1 MLISMP
7 QNIDTQL
14 NENYFMEYINTI
26 TEVDDARTK
35 DKVRVAFLDGIRGW
49 AALIVVFSHLMGGV
63 LALENPEFVSLP
75 YFHFLTNGHLSV
87 LIFFVLSGYVLSIS
101 QIQSTKGNLP
111 LAVVSRY
118 FRLSIPVL
126 FFAFLAYIFMSL
138 GLFYNVKASIENA
151 WLGGFYVFEP
161 SLYNAIKFS
170 IYDVFFNYDP
180 NITYNSSAWTMP
192 IELVGSMLIYAF
204 IGIFKP
210 QIKTLH
216 IPALILT
223 IFLYFNSPFM
233 FCFMVGYL
241 LAIIKIKTP
250 NINIKGLDLILLL
263 TFLSVIYV
271 DTYHR
276 PTEENLQAIEAI
288 TIIFCVSYSNTL
300 KKLFESK
307 ISLFLGEISFP
318 LYLVQI
324 IVICSWSSFLRIYFI
339 ANEIT
344 GFASMFGIL
353 SSSLVICIALS
364 KLLTPIDKY
373 SVIYSKKIASK
384 LLM

>member
-1 MLISMP
+1 MP

>member
-1 MLISMP
+1 
-7 QNIDTQL
+7 
-14 NENYFMEYINTI
+14 MEYINTI
-26 TEVDDARTK
+26 TEADEARPK
-35 DKVRVAFLDGIRGW
+35 GKVRVAFLDGIRGW

-63 LALENPEFVSLP
+63 LALENAEFVSQP

-118 FRLSIPVL
+118 FRLAIPVL
-126 FFAFLAYIFMSL
+126 FFAILAYIFMSF
-138 GLFYNVKASIENA
+138 GLFFNVKASIENA

-161 SLYNAIKFS
+161 SLYNALKFS

-192 IELVGSMLIYAF
+192 IELAGSMLIYAF

-216 IPALILT
+216 IPSVIFT
-223 IFLYFNSPFM
+223 IFLYFNSPYM
-233 FCFMVGYL
+233 FCFMTGYL
-241 LAIIKIKTP
+241 LAILKIRIHD
-250 NINIKGLDLILLL
+250 INIKWFNFIILLC
-263 TFLSVIYV
+263 FISVIYI

-276 PTEENLQAIEAI
+276 PVEENLQALEAI
-288 TIIFCVSYSNTL
+288 AIIFCASYSKTL
-300 KKLFESK
+300 KKFFESK
-307 ISLFLGEISFP
+307 VSLFLGEISFP

-364 KLLTPIDKY
+364 KLFIPVDKY

>member
-1 MLISMP
+1 
-7 QNIDTQL
+7 
-14 NENYFMEYINTI
+14 MEYINTI
-26 TEVDDARTK
+26 TEADNVRAK
-35 DKVRVAFLDGIRGW
+35 GKVRVAFLDGIRGW
-49 AALIVVFSHLMGGV
+49 AALVVVFSHLMGGV

-118 FRLSIPVL
+118 FRLAIPIL
-126 FFAFLAYIFMSL
+126 FFAIIAYIFMSL
-138 GLFYNVKASIENA
+138 GLFFNVKASIENA

-161 SLYNAIKFS
+161 SLYNALKFS
-170 IYDVFFNYDP
+170 VYDVFFNYDP

-204 IGIFKP
+204 IGMFKP
-210 QIKTLH
+210 QIKALH
-216 IPALILT
+216 LPAIIFT
-223 IFLYFNSPFM
+223 IFLYFNSPYM

-241 LAIIKIKTP
+241 LAVIKIRISD
-250 NINIKGLDLILLL
+250 INIRGFDFILLL
-263 TFLSVIYV
+263 SFIFVIYI

-276 PTEENLQAIEAI
+276 PVEENLQALEAI
-288 TIIFCVSYSNTL
+288 VIIFCVSYSKTL
-300 KKLFESK
+300 KRFFENK

-339 ANEIT
+339 ENSVT
-344 GFASMFGIL
+344 GFTSMFLIL
-353 SSSLVICIALS
+353 SSSLVMCIALS
-364 KLLTPIDKY
+364 KLLTPVDKY
-373 SVIYSKKIASK
+373 SVIYSKKIAGK